1 MSRPVLA
8 VDVDGVVSLF
18 DFDDPPDSST
28 ARFELIDGTVHCIS
42 LAAGERLTRLGE
54 HYDLVWATGWEES
67 ANRYL
72 PSLLGIGEIPH
83 LSFNGA
89 ARFGTADWKL
99 DPLAEYARG
108 RALAWIDDSF
118 DDRCYAWARQREE
131 PTLLIPTTSHLGL
144 EEVHVDALI
153 AWARGFE

>member
-28 ARFELIDGTVHCIS
+28 ARFELIDGTVHCIL
-42 LAAGERLTRLGE
+42 LAAGERLRRLAE
-54 HYDLVWATGWEES
+54 HYDLLWATGWEES

-72 PSLLGIGEIPH
+72 PALLGIAEIPH

-108 RALAWIDDSF
+108 RALAWVDDSF
-118 DDRCYAWARQREE
+118 DDGCYEWARDRQE
-131 PTLLIPTTSHLGL
+131 PTLLIPTASNRGL
-144 EEVHVDALI
+144 EEVHVEALI